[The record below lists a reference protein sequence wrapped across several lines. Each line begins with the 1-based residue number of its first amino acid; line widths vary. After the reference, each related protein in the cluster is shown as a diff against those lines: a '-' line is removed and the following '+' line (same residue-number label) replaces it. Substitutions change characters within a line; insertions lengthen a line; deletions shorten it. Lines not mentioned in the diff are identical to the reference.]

1 MIGLVYLL
9 VMGGHLLLSIWVV
22 KIAIKEAGKYGK
34 PGWYYGLPVG
44 IVMFSLLYWDL
55 IPTHAVHRYY
65 CLVDGGFTVNKT
77 LEEWKRENPGIAETL
92 VPNNDIESIIEGN
105 RERYQLNQRFVWD
118 IFTTHHAFG
127 VRGRDERIVDVNTSE
142 VLARYV
148 DFDTD
153 IRRLSLEP
161 RNFRD
166 LRLWLSA
173 TSCESDVQ
181 SRISFAQF
189 QKEIEHSRR

>member
-22 KIAIKEAGKYGK
+22 KLAVKQAGKHSK
-34 PGWYYGLPVG
+34 PGWYYGVPAG

-77 LEEWKRENPGIAETL
+77 LEEWKRENPGVAETL
-92 VPNNDIESIIEGN
+92 VPNNEPGAIITGN
-105 RERYQLNQRFVWD
+105 RRRYILNQRFIWD
-118 IFTTHHAFG
+118 VYTSKHVFG
-127 VRGRDERIVDVNTSE
+127 IRKKDKRVVDVVTGE
-142 VLARYV
+142 TLATYI

-153 IRRLSLEP
+153 IRALSLEP

-166 LRLWLSA
+166 LRLWLA
-173 TSCESDVQ
+173 ANSCEMDG
-181 SRISFAQF
+181 RKFN
-189 QKEIEHSRR
+189 RRKFSEYLNAVKYR